1 MVQFFKKK
9 WEEIAPHIWS
19 MIKQLLVPAILAVG
33 YGVWDWHSSGGD
45 FELSEYL
52 KIVMPALFF
61 LMWFVGL
68 YERQKKRSSD
78 SQSFNTLDQKLES
91 LSEAVNKLS
100 PKHSQPTAT
109 ATPSATTSATFSQE
123 MMAEAENVFKSGH
136 HLAAL
141 LQAGVAFEQ
150 AVRSYAKASKLEEAD
165 RMSLLHILKKI
176 DFLLPKGVEGE
187 LHALRQVRNQ
197 LAHASENE
205 LRHLDQAE
213 RILSAYRWA
222 IETLENEAHNKE
234 LRRTSR

>member
-1 MVQFFKKK
+1 MLKYFKKK
-9 WEEIAPHIWS
+9 WDETAPHIGS
-19 MIKQLLVPAILAVG
+19 MLKQLLVPAILAAC
-33 YGVWDWHSSGGD
+33 YGVWDWSSSGSN
-45 FELSEYL
+45 FELSKYL

-100 PKHSQPTAT
+100 PTHSQTAT
-109 ATPSATTSATFSQE
+109 AASNGTFSQE
-123 MMAEAENVFKSGH
+123 VMSEAENVFKSGH

-150 AVRSYAKASKLEEAD
+150 SVRSFAKASSLEEAD
-165 RMSLLHILKKI
+165 RMPLLHILKKI

-197 LAHASENE
+197 LAHASERE
-205 LRHLDQAE
+205 LRHVDQAE
-213 RILSAYRWA
+213 KILSAYRWA
-222 IETLENEAHNKE
+222 IDTLENEAHNKA
-234 LRRTSR
+234 LQRTSR

>member
-1 MVQFFKKK
+1 MLQYLKKK
-9 WEEIAPHIWS
+9 WDGTAPHIWS
-19 MIKQLLVPAILAVG
+19 MLKQILVPAILAAG
-33 YGVWDWHSSGGD
+33 YGVWDWSSSGGNFD
-45 FELSEYL
+45 LSEYL
-52 KIVMPALFF
+52 KIVMPTLFF

-109 ATPSATTSATFSQE
+109 ASVTSRATFSQE
-123 MMAEAENVFKSGH
+123 IMTEAENVFKSGH

-150 AVRSYAKASKLEEAD
+150 SVRSFARESSLEEAD
-165 RMSLLHILKKI
+165 RMPLLNILKKI

-197 LAHASENE
+197 LAHASERE
-205 LRHLDQAE
+205 LRHVDQAE
-213 RILSAYRWA
+213 KILSAYRWA
-222 IETLENEAHNKE
+222 IDTLENEAHKKV
-234 LRRTSR
+234 LQRTSR

>member
-1 MVQFFKKK
+1 MLKYLKCT
-9 WEEIAPHIWS
+9 WEETTPHIWS
-19 MIKQLLVPAILAVG
+19 MLKQLAVPAVLAAG
-33 YGVWDWHSSGGD
+33 YGVWGWSSSEGR

-78 SQSFNTLDQKLES
+78 SLSFNTIDQKLES

-100 PKHSQPTAT
+100 PQYSKPIET
-109 ATPSATTSATFSQE
+109 TTSISRTSFSQE
-123 MMAEAENVFKSGH
+123 IMGEAENVFKSGH
-136 HLAAL
+136 YLAAL

-150 AVRSYAKASKLEEAD
+150 SVRSFAKANNLEDAD
-165 RMSLLHILKKI
+165 RMPLLNILKKI
-176 DFLLPKGVEGE
+176 DFLLPKGIEGE

-197 LAHASENE
+197 LAHASERE
-205 LRHLDQAE
+205 LRHVDQAE

-222 IETLENEAHNKE
+222 IDTLENEAHNRV
-234 LRRTSR
+234 LQNASR

>member
-1 MVQFFKKK
+1 MVQYLKKK
-9 WEEIAPHIWS
+9 WDEIAPHIWS
-19 MIKQLLVPAILAVG
+19 MLKQLLVPAILAAG
-33 YGVWDWHSSGGD
+33 YGVWDWRSSGGN

-68 YERQKKRSSD
+68 YERQKKRNSD
-78 SQSFNTLDQKLES
+78 SQSFNNLEQKLES

-100 PKHSQPTAT
+100 PKHSQPTS
-109 ATPSATTSATFSQE
+109 TPSAKTGVTFSQE
-123 MMAEAENVFKSGH
+123 MMTEAENVFKSGH

-150 AVRSYAKASKLEEAD
+150 SVRSFAKASSLEEAD
-165 RMSLLHILKKI
+165 RMPLMHILKKV

-197 LAHASENE
+197 LAHASEKE
-205 LRHLDQAE
+205 LRHVDQAD

-222 IETLENEAHNKE
+222 IDTLENEAHNE
-234 LRRTSR
+234 

>member
-1 MVQFFKKK
+1 MVQYLKKK
-9 WEEIAPHIWS
+9 WDETAPHIWS
-19 MIKQLLVPAILAVG
+19 MLKQLLVPAILAAC
-33 YGVWDWHSSGGD
+33 YGIWDWSSSGGN
-45 FELSEYL
+45 FELSKYL

-91 LSEAVNKLS
+91 LSEAVNKLN
-100 PKHSQPTAT
+100 PKHSQPTS
-109 ATPSATTSATFSQE
+109 TPSVTSSITFSQE
-123 MMAEAENVFKSGH
+123 MMTEAENVFKSGH

-150 AVRSYAKASKLEEAD
+150 SVRSFAKANSLEEAD
-165 RMSLLHILKKI
+165 RMPLLHILKKV

-197 LAHASENE
+197 LAHASEKE
-205 LRHLDQAE
+205 LRQVDQAE

-222 IETLENEAHNKE
+222 IDTLEDEAHNKA
-234 LRRTSR
+234 LQRTSR